1 MLRAISVPSFLA
13 SFRRF
18 FKSVLKSVSSADFK
32 PTFNPTMIR
41 RLSAWVFLPLLT
53 SGLLLFAAPRP
64 SDAASGG
71 RIGGGSFRS
80 APSMPRSGG
89 SYGGGGFGGGGGY
102 RGGYGGGFGGGG
114 IGFPFL
120 IPMFGFGGGGLFGFL
135 VLMTIAGVL
144 VNALRGGGGGPALSA
159 GNGGGYA
166 PVAEGPVN
174 VVQLQVG
181 LLATARELQDD
192 LRRLAATANTS
203 DSGGLQKVLQETSL
217 ALMRQPDLWVYANCE
232 VGQVPFVSTES
243 TFNRLSMTERSKL
256 RSEVTSNVGGQRFQD
271 SARPAGN
278 ADAASDFI
286 AITLLVAS
294 RGRMP
299 IKTVN
304 TAESLRE
311 ALRLIGAV
319 PANDL
324 LALEVIWQPEGAG
337 EVLSTEE
344 LLTAYPQLQ
353 HL

>member
-1 MLRAISVPSFLA
+1 
-13 SFRRF
+13 
-18 FKSVLKSVSSADFK
+18 
-32 PTFNPTMIR
+32 MIR
-41 RLSAWVFLPLLT
+41 RFSAWMCLPLLT
-53 SGLLLFAAPRP
+53 SGLILLSSPQP

-89 SYGGGGFGGGGGY
+89 GFQGGGGY
-102 RGGYGGGFGGGG
+102 RGGGYGGGGFGGG

-144 VNALRGGGGGPALSA
+144 VNALRGGGGSGPAQSSA
-159 GNGGGYA
+159 NGGGYA

-181 LLATARELQDD
+181 LLATARELQED

-232 VGQVPFVSTES
+232 VGQVPFVSAES

-256 RSEVTSNVGGQRFQD
+256 RSEVTSNVGGTRFQD
-271 SARPAGN
+271 KARPVGN
-278 ADAASDFI
+278 ADATSDFI

-304 TAESLRE
+304 SAESLRE
-311 ALRLIGAV
+311 ALRLVGAV